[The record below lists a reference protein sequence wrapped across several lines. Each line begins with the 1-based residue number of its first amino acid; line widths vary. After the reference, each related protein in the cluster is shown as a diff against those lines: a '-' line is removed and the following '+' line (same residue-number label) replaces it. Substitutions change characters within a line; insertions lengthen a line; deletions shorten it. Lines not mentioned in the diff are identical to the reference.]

1 RHPGDGS
8 PAGLPALPSGS
19 GRDGRH
25 RARPRAVPGDRD
37 TPSRPHR
44 PRERSGCRDEGHRD
58 PAPRRRA
65 RGLLKALAVERG
77 AASRSLHR
85 WPATLSIRM
94 PHARQAFRFADLRDV
109 LLGSVMAR
117 RAVRAALVTVLLS
130 AALRGSAAA
139 GPLAL
144 DEALARARAAS
155 PALRVAAAELEAAH
169 GRLRQAR
176 LVQANPVLSADL
188 ARHTAPAGDEDAK
201 DRGVQLEQEIEVGGQ
216 RGLRIAAA
224 EHDVTHA
231 EHLLADRR
239 RTVEGEVRRAFF
251 ALAAA
256 ERRQKLAAERL
267 TLASRFAEAARRRS
281 RAGETGALDAR
292 LAEVETARA
301 AQEKTAAEAEHARA
315 EGRLATA
322 IGAEPGEP
330 LSASVED
337 VALAPSPGDE
347 AHGAAVEEARLK
359 AQIPRDVHLA
369 LAHRRAA
376 EEAWR
381 RYEREALPAATQAR
395 DLLERGYDAGYLSL
409 SEVLVQQ
416 DRLLQVRAGAIDAW
430 LDLHQAEADVVEAA
444 GTAP

>member
-1 RHPGDGS
+1 MASEANEPGSEHPARSPRIVRRSRHAYSDS
-8 PAGLPALPSGS
+8 
-19 GRDGRH
+19 
-25 RARPRAVPGDRD
+25 
-37 TPSRPHR
+37 
-44 PRERSGCRDEGHRD
+44 
-58 PAPRRRA
+58 
-65 RGLLKALAVERG
+65 LL
-77 AASRSLHR
+77 ASRSLHR
-85 WPATLSIRM
+85 RTATLSIRM
-94 PHARQAFRFADLRDV
+94 PRARQAFRFANLRDV

-117 RAVRAALVTVLLS
+117 RAARGALVPVLLGT
-130 AALRGSAAA
+130 ALGGSAAA

-144 DEALARARAAS
+144 DEALERARAAS

-239 RTVEGEVRRAFF
+239 RTVDGEVPRAFR
-251 ALAAA
+251 ALAA
-256 ERRQKLAAERL
+256 RPDLAAAREERARL
-267 TLASRFAEAARRRS
+267 ETEANLAARRGRIPNPVLRGFYREEQLQEHIVGGGVS
-281 RAGETGALDAR
+281 VPLPIFNREQGTQAALLAG
-292 LAEVETARA
+292 
-301 AQEKTAAEAEHARA
+301 
-315 EGRLATA
+315 
-322 IGAEPGEP
+322 
-330 LSASVED
+330 
-337 VALAPSPGDE
+337 
-347 AHGAAVEEARLK
+347 AHGAAAEEARLR
-359 AQIPRDVHLA
+359 AQIPREVHLA

-409 SEVLVQQ
+409 GDVLVQQ

-430 LDLHQAEADVVEAA
+430 LDLRNAEAEVIEAA
-444 GTAP
+444 GAAP

>member
-1 RHPGDGS
+1 
-8 PAGLPALPSGS
+8 
-19 GRDGRH
+19 
-25 RARPRAVPGDRD
+25 
-37 TPSRPHR
+37 
-44 PRERSGCRDEGHRD
+44 
-58 PAPRRRA
+58 
-65 RGLLKALAVERG
+65 
-77 AASRSLHR
+77 
-85 WPATLSIRM
+85 
-94 PHARQAFRFADLRDV
+94 
-109 LLGSVMAR
+109 MAR
-117 RAVRAALVTVLLS
+117 RAARAALVTVLLS
-130 AALRGSAAA
+130 TALRGSAAA

-144 DEALARARAAS
+144 DEALERARAAS
-155 PALRVAAAELEAAH
+155 PALRVAAAQLEAAQ

-176 LVQANPVLSADL
+176 LIQTNPVLSADL
-188 ARHTAPAGDEDAK
+188 ARHTEPGLPDDK

-224 EHDVTHA
+224 EHDVGHA
-231 EHLLADRR
+231 EHVLADRR

-256 ERRQKLAAERL
+256 ERRQTLAAERL
-267 TLASRFAEAARRRS
+267 ALASRLAEAARRRA

-301 AQEKTAAEAEHARA
+301 AQERTAAEAEHVRA

-322 IGAEPGEP
+322 LGAEPGEP

-337 VALAPSPGDE
+337 VALAPSPAEDALVARALDARPDLGAAREERARLETEVRLAARHGRIPNPALRGYYRQERLGEHIVGGGVSVPLPIFNREQGTEAALLAE
-347 AHGAAVEEARLK
+347 AHGAATEEARLK

-376 EEAWR
+376 EEAWW

>member
-1 RHPGDGS
+1 
-8 PAGLPALPSGS
+8 
-19 GRDGRH
+19 
-25 RARPRAVPGDRD
+25 
-37 TPSRPHR
+37 
-44 PRERSGCRDEGHRD
+44 
-58 PAPRRRA
+58 
-65 RGLLKALAVERG
+65 
-77 AASRSLHR
+77 
-85 WPATLSIRM
+85 
-94 PHARQAFRFADLRDV
+94 
-109 LLGSVMAR
+109 MAR
-117 RAVRAALVTVLLS
+117 RAARGALVPVLLGT
-130 AALRGSAAA
+130 ALGGSAAA

-144 DEALARARAAS
+144 DEALERARAAS

-267 TLASRFAEAARRRS
+267 ALASRLAEAARRRT

-301 AQEKTAAEAEHARA
+301 AQETTAAEAEHARA

-337 VALAPSPGDE
+337 MALAPSPTEDG
-347 AHGAAVEEARLK
+347 
-359 AQIPRDVHLA
+359 
-369 LAHRRAA
+369 
-376 EEAWR
+376 

-409 SEVLVQQ
+409 GDVLVQQ

-430 LDLHQAEADVVEAA
+430 LDLHDAEAEVIEAA
-444 GTAP
+444 GAAP

>member
-1 RHPGDGS
+1 
-8 PAGLPALPSGS
+8 
-19 GRDGRH
+19 
-25 RARPRAVPGDRD
+25 
-37 TPSRPHR
+37 
-44 PRERSGCRDEGHRD
+44 
-58 PAPRRRA
+58 
-65 RGLLKALAVERG
+65 
-77 AASRSLHR
+77 
-85 WPATLSIRM
+85 
-94 PHARQAFRFADLRDV
+94 
-109 LLGSVMAR
+109 MAR
-117 RAVRAALVTVLLS
+117 RAARGALVPVLLS
-130 AALRGSAAA
+130 TALGGSAAA

-155 PALRVAAAELEAAH
+155 PALRVAATELEAAQ

-176 LVQANPVLSADL
+176 LLQANPILSADL
-188 ARHTAPAGDEDAK
+188 ARHTEPGLPDAK
-201 DRGVQLEQEIEVGGQ
+201 DRGVQLEQVIEVGGQ

-224 EHDVTHA
+224 EHDVTRA
-231 EHLLADRR
+231 SHLLADRR

-256 ERRQKLAAERL
+256 ERRQTLAAERL
-267 TLASRFAEAARRRS
+267 ALASRLAEAARRRT

-301 AQEKTAAEAEHARA
+301 AQERTAAEAEHARA

-322 IGAEPGEP
+322 LGAEPGEQ
-330 LSASVED
+330 LSASTED
-337 VALAPSPGDE
+337 VALAPSPAEDALVARALDARPDLAAAREERARFETEAHLAARRGRIPNPVLRGFYRE
-347 AHGAAVEEARLK
+347 ERLEEHIVGGGVSVPLPIFNREQGTEAALLAGAHGAATEEARLK
-359 AQIPRDVHLA
+359 TQIPREVHLA

-409 SEVLVQQ
+409 ADVLVQE

-430 LDLHQAEADVVEAA
+430 LDLHDAEAEVIEAA
-444 GTAP
+444 GAAP

>member
-1 RHPGDGS
+1 MTA
-8 PAGLPALPSGS
+8 PA
-19 GRDGRH
+19 
-25 RARPRAVPGDRD
+25 
-37 TPSRPHR
+37 SRR
-44 PRERSGCRDEGHRD
+44 RISRRSSSASVGVG
-58 PAPRRRA
+58 ARRRA
-65 RGLLKALAVERG
+65 PGSG
-77 AASRSLHR
+77 SRC
-85 WPATLSIRM
+85 
-94 PHARQAFRFADLRDV
+94 
-109 LLGSVMAR
+109 AR
-117 RAVRAALVTVLLS
+117 RSRPAVT
-130 AALRGSAAA
+130 
-139 GPLAL
+139 
-144 DEALARARAAS
+144 
-155 PALRVAAAELEAAH
+155 AAELEAAH

-176 LVQANPVLSADL
+176 LVQANPILSADL

-251 ALAAA
+251 TLAAA

-267 TLASRFAEAARRRS
+267 ALASRLAEAARRRT

-315 EGRLATA
+315 EGRLALA
-322 IGAEPGEP
+322 MGAEPGEP
-330 LSASVED
+330 LSVSGE
-337 VALAPSPGDE
+337 
-347 AHGAAVEEARLK
+347 
-359 AQIPRDVHLA
+359 HLA
-369 LAHRRAA
+369 LAHRRTA

-395 DLLERGYDAGYLSL
+395 DLLERGFDAGYLAL
-409 SEVLVQQ
+409 PDLLLQQ

-430 LDLHQAEADVVEAA
+430 LDLHVAEADLVEAM
-444 GTAP
+444 GGVAP

>member
-1 RHPGDGS
+1 DAVAREVADFLEPV
-8 PAGLPALPSGS
+8 AQEQ
-19 GRDGRH
+19 GRRF
-25 RARPRAVPGDRD
+25 ACESERPVAVCG
-37 TPSRPHR
+37 
-44 PRERSGCRDEGHRD
+44 
-58 PAPRRRA
+58 APD
-65 RGLLKALAVERG
+65 LLKRLVLNLVDNAFRHTPPSAAVRLAVHADDDTATIEVNDDGPGIPATDLPRVFERFRRGRG
-77 AASRSLHR
+77 A
-85 WPATLSIRM
+85 
-94 PHARQAFRFADLRDV
+94 
-109 LLGSVMAR
+109 
-117 RAVRAALVTVLLS
+117 
-130 AALRGSAAA
+130 SAAA

-144 DEALARARAAS
+144 DEALARARAAG
-155 PALRVAAAELEAAH
+155 PTLRIAAAELEAAR

-188 ARHTAPAGDEDAK
+188 ARHTAPAADEDAK

-267 TLASRFAEAARRRS
+267 ALASRLAEAARRRT

-301 AQEKTAAEAEHARA
+301 AQETTAAEAEHARA

-337 VALAPSPGDE
+337 M
-347 AHGAAVEEARLK
+347 
-359 AQIPRDVHLA
+359 A

-409 SEVLVQQ
+409 ADVLVQE

-430 LDLHQAEADVVEAA
+430 LDLHDAEAEVIEAA
-444 GTAP
+444 GAAP

>member
-1 RHPGDGS
+1 
-8 PAGLPALPSGS
+8 
-19 GRDGRH
+19 
-25 RARPRAVPGDRD
+25 
-37 TPSRPHR
+37 
-44 PRERSGCRDEGHRD
+44 
-58 PAPRRRA
+58 
-65 RGLLKALAVERG
+65 
-77 AASRSLHR
+77 
-85 WPATLSIRM
+85 
-94 PHARQAFRFADLRDV
+94 
-109 LLGSVMAR
+109 MAR
-117 RAVRAALVTVLLS
+117 RAARGALVPVLLS
-130 AALRGSAAA
+130 TALGGSAAA

-176 LVQANPVLSADL
+176 LVQANPILSADL

-251 ALAAA
+251 TLAAA
-256 ERRQKLAAERL
+256 ERRQKLAAERHA
-267 TLASRFAEAARRRS
+267 LASRLAEAARRRT

-301 AQEKTAAEAEHARA
+301 AQETTAAEAEHARA

-337 VALAPSPGDE
+337 MALAPSPAEDALVARALDARPDLAAAREERARLETEANLAARRGRIPNPVLRGFYRE
-347 AHGAAVEEARLK
+347 EQLQEHIVGGGVSVPLPIFNREQGTQAALLAGAHGAAAEEARLK
-359 AQIPRDVHLA
+359 TQIPREVHLA

-409 SEVLVQQ
+409 GDVLVQQ
-416 DRLLQVRAGAIDAW
+416 DRPLQVRAGAIDAW
-430 LDLHQAEADVVEAA
+430 LDLHDAEAEVIEAA
-444 GTAP
+444 GAAP

>member
-1 RHPGDGS
+1 
-8 PAGLPALPSGS
+8 
-19 GRDGRH
+19 
-25 RARPRAVPGDRD
+25 
-37 TPSRPHR
+37 
-44 PRERSGCRDEGHRD
+44 
-58 PAPRRRA
+58 
-65 RGLLKALAVERG
+65 
-77 AASRSLHR
+77 
-85 WPATLSIRM
+85 M

-109 LLGSVMAR
+109 LPGSVMAR
-117 RAVRAALVTVLLS
+117 RAARGALVPVLLS
-130 AALRGSAAA
+130 TALGGSAAA

-155 PALRVAAAELEAAH
+155 PALRVAATELEAAQ

-176 LVQANPVLSADL
+176 LLQANPILSADL
-188 ARHTAPAGDEDAK
+188 ARQTEPGLRDAK

-231 EHLLADRR
+231 EHLFADRR

-256 ERRQKLAAERL
+256 ERRQTLAAERL
-267 TLASRFAEAARRRS
+267 ALASRLAEAARRRA

-301 AQEKTAAEAEHARA
+301 AQERTAAEAEHVRA

-322 IGAEPGEP
+322 LDAGPDLGAARVERARLETEVRLAARHGRIPNPALRGYYRQERLGEHIVGGGVSVP
-330 LSASVED
+330 LPIFNREQGTEA
-337 VALAPSPGDE
+337 ALLAE
-347 AHGAAVEEARLK
+347 AHGAATEEARLK

-376 EEAWR
+376 EEAWW